1 MLEALRSARLLRFVT
16 ENRMH
21 SAADS
26 SRASIEVRPAQP
38 RDADAIAAMAR
49 TLATAHLTFDPSR
62 FYLPDDI
69 ESVYRE
75 WISRA
80 DPASDLLALVALQA
94 QPGGAGE
101 SLIGYTIAE
110 HFAAAPHFWSPAH
123 VFVHDICVD
132 WDSRTAGVGRLLI
145 DHVAQWARSRG
156 AMHLRGLV
164 AARNTGARRFFRAVS
179 FREAAVEV
187 TRDI

>member
-21 SAADS
+21 SAADT

-38 RDADAIAAMAR
+38 QDADAIAAMAR
-49 TLATAHLTFDPSR
+49 TLATAHLTYDPSR
-62 FYLPDDI
+62 FYLPDDV

-75 WISRA
+75 WLSRA
-80 DPASDLLALVALQA
+80 DPASDLLALVAVQA
-94 QPGGAGE
+94 PPDGTEQR
-101 SLIGYTIAE
+101 LLGYTIAE
-110 HFAAAPHFWSPAH
+110 QYAAAPHFWSPAH

-132 WDSRTAGVGRLLI
+132 RDSRTTGVGRLLI
-145 DHVAQWARSRG
+145 DHVARWARSRG
-156 AMHLRGLV
+156 AVHLRGLV
-164 AARNTGARRFFRAVS
+164 AAPNTGARQFFRAVS